1 MGLSVPINQN
11 NLKADPNRVVMF
23 VDMNSYFASCEQ
35 QVNYWL
41 RDRPVVVC
49 VYTGQHG
56 CIIAP
61 SIEAKRRGVKM
72 GLRLHEAVKICPD
85 LIPLP
90 TNPSLYREIHVK
102 IMNLLRRY
110 CPEVIPKSID
120 EAIVNLS
127 DYALVY
133 EDPIKLAKQIKEDIR
148 KEIGDYLRCSI
159 GLGPNAFLAKLAT
172 EIQKPDGLVW
182 ITKDNIDGYLAK
194 MKLTDLPG
202 IADAMAERLR
212 RSGIHTPLELR
223 HAAPAHIH
231 RACKSIVGE
240 HWHHRLNFSEVDVA
254 TRDYQAMQAM
264 RQISKAQRR
273 HVNLL
278 RELFQTLCMTLERR
292 MVKMNYFSNEINF
305 SANYED
311 GYSWKTK
318 IHTAKPVQD
327 GMEVMELIKVRMKKM
342 EDEHPGSTII
352 NSNLVAMCVM
362 VTAFIPDEL
371 VQVELFENNI
381 RKNTLRKVVYDIK
394 DKFGRD
400 KVMKAAELQDEEV
413 LKDVIGFGSVKD
425 LYDQKM
431 RASLEQS
438 SGAHWTTEY

>member
-11 NLKADPNRVVMF
+11 NLKADPSRVVMF

-49 VYTGQHG
+49 VYTGKFG
-56 CIIAP
+56 CVIAP

-72 GLRLHEAVKICPD
+72 GMRLNEAHAVCPD
-85 LIPLP
+85 IIPLP

-110 CPEVIPKSID
+110 CPDVIPKSID
-120 EAIVNLS
+120 EALVNIS
-127 DYALVY
+127 DYSLVY
-133 EDPIKLAKQIKEDIR
+133 KDPIKLAKQIKEDI
-148 KEIGDYLRCSI
+148 KNEIGDYLTCSI
-159 GLGPNAFLAKLAT
+159 GLGPNAFLAKLGT
-172 EIQKPDGLVW
+172 EIQKPNGLVW
-182 ITKDNIDGYLAK
+182 ITHENIDSYLSK

-212 RSGIHTPLELR
+212 RAGILTPLELR
-223 HAAPAHIH
+223 HASAQHIH
-231 RACKSIVGE
+231 RACKSIIGE
-240 HWHHRLNFSEVDVA
+240 HWHHRLNFSEVDIA

-273 HVNLL
+273 YPKVLDD
-278 RELFQTLCMTLERR
+278 LFQTLCMTLERR
-292 MVKMNYFSNEINF
+292 MVKMEYFCNEIDF
-305 SANYED
+305 FATYED

-327 GMEVMELIKVRMKKM
+327 GIEVMELIKVRMRKM
-342 EDEHPGSTII
+342 EKDNPNTQII
-352 NSNLVAMCVM
+352 NSNLTAMG
-362 VTAFIPDEL
+362 VTVTGFIPHEL
-371 VQVELFENNI
+371 VQIELFENNI
-381 RKNTLRKVVYDIK
+381 RKNTLRKVVYEIK
-394 DKFGRD
+394 DKYGRD
-400 KVMKAAELQDEEV
+400 KVMKAAEMQDEEV

-425 LYDQKM
+425 LYDGKM
-431 RASLEQS
+431 RASLLENDTS
-438 SGAHWTTEY
+438 HWTPEY